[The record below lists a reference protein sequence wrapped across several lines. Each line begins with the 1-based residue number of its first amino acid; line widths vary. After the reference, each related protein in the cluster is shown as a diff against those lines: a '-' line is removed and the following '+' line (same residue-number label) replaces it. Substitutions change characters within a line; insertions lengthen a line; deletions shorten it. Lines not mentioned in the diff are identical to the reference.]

1 MPGACYIKYA
11 STNSDGTTR
20 TCNANHV
27 YFYISEQCLT
37 DLRYSSHSTTTG
49 TYQGRYDVTATLH
62 THTPAGSTSLD
73 IVIFIVE
80 KKSSVGD
87 TSGDVILHGRADDV
101 SAKFQANDY
110 FVLPA
115 YSSSS
120 WTAA

>member
-1 MPGACYIKYA
+1 MPGACYSKYA

-37 DLRYSSHSTTTG
+37 DLRYSSHSTTTAEY
-49 TYQGRYDVTATLH
+49 TSRYDVTATLH

-73 IVIFIVE
+73 IVIFIVD
-80 KKSSVGD
+80 KKSLVGD